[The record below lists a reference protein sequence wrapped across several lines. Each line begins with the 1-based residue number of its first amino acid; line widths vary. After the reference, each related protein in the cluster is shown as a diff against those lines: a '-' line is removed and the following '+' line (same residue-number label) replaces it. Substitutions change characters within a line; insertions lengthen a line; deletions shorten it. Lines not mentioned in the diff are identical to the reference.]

1 MSRRLAPALAAAFL
15 APFALGALLAAP
27 ATAHAKDLRG
37 RIGAGF
43 NTSFGQ
49 VNALSMRW
57 GVPTPDPAIN
67 VQTELDLGFATY
79 QDTDSALFAGGRV
92 LYGVVA
98 EDNMNLYVGAGAG
111 YIGYAGEGLVR
122 IQPAASVDFFLFGL
136 ENLAFNANWGLNL
149 DAGQATGLST
159 TASLGA
165 GMHYFF

>member
-1 MSRRLAPALAAAFL
+1 MHRRLAPALAAV
-15 APFALGALLAAP
+15 ALVAAP
-27 ATAHAKDLRG
+27 STALAKDLRG
-37 RIGAGF
+37 RFGAGF

-67 VQTELDLGFATY
+67 VQTELDLGFASY
-79 QDTDSALFAGGRV
+79 QDTDSALFMGGRV
-92 LYGVVA
+92 LYGIVA
-98 EDNMNLYVGAGAG
+98 EDNMNLYVGGGAG

-149 DAGQATGLST
+149 DAGRATGMST

>member
-79 QDTDSALFAGGRV
+79 QDTDSALFAG
-92 LYGVVA
+92 
-98 EDNMNLYVGAGAG
+98 
-111 YIGYAGEGLVR
+111 LVFSMR
-122 IQPAASVDFFLFGL
+122 CRFF
-136 ENLAFNANWGLNL
+136 
-149 DAGQATGLST
+149 
-159 TASLGA
+159 
-165 GMHYFF
+165 